1 MRKWQQV
8 ITWIQIMSSSCN
20 SGSNLSASNH
30 LRVDSRPRQDAEI
43 APDRAEMKSG
53 PENGIGELVVV
64 FVKVRSLRLKE
75 AHVMLPFFTFFS
87 GDPHSLFH
95 HSSQTTVR
103 LRLSVPQYANGKAT
117 GTGGVLVWWCIRLDT
132 TTKRLIVITP
142 VIFSFCCNAVVII
155 SSQLQTSGTPASA
168 MMPELHLCQFLLTFR
183 PVGYDCEA
191 RFIG

>member
-1 MRKWQQV
+1 
-8 ITWIQIMSSSCN
+8 MSSSCN
-20 SGSNLSASNH
+20 SGSNLSAATH

-43 APDRAEMKSG
+43 APDEPIMKSG

-64 FVKVRSLRLKE
+64 FVRSCSLRLKE
-75 AHVMLPFFTFFS
+75 AHVMLPFFTFLAA
-87 GDPHSLFH
+87 DPHSLFH

-103 LRLSVPQYANGKAT
+103 LRFQCPQYANGKAT
-117 GTGGVLVWWCIRLDT
+117 GTGGVLVCGAIRLDT

-142 VIFSFCCNAVVII
+142 VISLFCCNAVVII
-155 SSQLQTSGTPASA
+155 SSQLQTSGTPPVA

-183 PVGYDCEA
+183 PSVNDCEA